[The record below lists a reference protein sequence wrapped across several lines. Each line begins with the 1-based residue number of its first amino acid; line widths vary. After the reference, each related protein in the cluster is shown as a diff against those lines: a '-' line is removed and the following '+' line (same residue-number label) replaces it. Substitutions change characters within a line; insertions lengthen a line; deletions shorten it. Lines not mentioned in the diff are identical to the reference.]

1 MKKFYDYEFPIGKIR
16 IEEMDGKICAI
27 TSELEVDVADG
38 IREES
43 PILQEARVQL
53 EEYFA
58 GGRKEFT
65 LPLQLDGTAFQVSVW
80 RALLQIP
87 YGEVRSYGEIA
98 KAVGNPKSSRAV
110 GMANHKNPI
119 MVVVPC
125 HRVIGA
131 NGALVGY
138 AGGLEKK
145 QYLLNLEKA
154 HKENR

>member
-80 RALLQIP
+80 KALLQIP

-98 KAVGNPKSSRAV
+98 KAVGNPKASRAV